1 MALDFSQVGNGK
13 PQPKRKAP
21 KVPEILPGQDIILK
35 PIESKAIIDA
45 FLPSAQK
52 ITAEAF
58 TIKVV
63 DDKTRD
69 LASELGVRVKN
80 LIKDVRKETEN
91 IIEKPKHFVS
101 ALSNAAKKIE
111 SELVRGKEYLASE
124 LIKDK
129 QRRDLEERKRQE
141 VIRKAD
147 EERQKALEAEAKKSN
162 IAVPEV
168 VEVKAKKEKPQ
179 TRTDSGVS
187 FPKERWTYEVLSI
200 RDLPREYLVQKEDS
214 MSVNQAIR
222 QGYRDKVDKKGNI
235 IEPGIP
241 GLRIYF
247 KENIAFK

>member
-1 MALDFSQVGNGK
+1 MRDFNQVGNDK
-13 PQPKRKAP
+13 PKPKRKAP

-58 TIKVV
+58 TIKVRN
-63 DDKTRD
+63 DKTRD

-80 LIKDVRKETEN
+80 LIKDVRKETDN
-91 IIEKPKHFVS
+91 IVEKPKNFTS
-101 ALSNAAKKIE
+101 AISNAAKKII
-111 SELVRGKEYLASE
+111 SELERGKEYLASE

-129 QRRDLEERKRQE
+129 QRRDLEEKKRQE

-147 EERQKALEAEAKKSN
+147 AERQKALEAEAKKLK
-162 IAVPEV
+162 IDVPEM

-179 TRTDSGVS
+179 VRTDSGVS
-187 FPKERWTYEVLSI
+187 FAKGRWTYEVLNI
-200 RDLPREYLVQKEDS
+200 KNLPREYLVQKEDS

-222 QGYRDKVDKKGNI
+222 QGVRDKVDDEGNI
-235 IEPGIP
+235 IESGIP

-247 KENIAFK
+247 KENVAFR